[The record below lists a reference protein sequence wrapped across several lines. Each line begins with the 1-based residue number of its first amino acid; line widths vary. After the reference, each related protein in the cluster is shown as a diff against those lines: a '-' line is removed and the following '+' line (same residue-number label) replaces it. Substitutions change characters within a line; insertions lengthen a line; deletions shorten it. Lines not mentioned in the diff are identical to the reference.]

1 MKEKLPTKTS
11 EKIRFILSVL
21 VFLAFV
27 PLTIWGIPQIY
38 HTPVSYTH
46 LDVYKRQKLTSVE
59 NTWRVTARENRAV
72 PTQKKNHSKEWFF
85 FI

>member
-27 PLTIWGIPQIY
+27 PLTIWGIPKVMVLSD
-38 HTPVSYTH
+38 PV
-46 LDVYKRQKLTSVE
+46 
-59 NTWRVTARENRAV
+59 ARENLQQYFA
-72 PTQKKNHSKEWFF
+72 SKGIGGWLIFLVVQ
-85 FI
+85 IL